1 MDSFLYFIR
10 DNLVGIHYFIY
21 AFALLFFMF
30 SIIGYLFKQKY
41 AVYEIKLN
49 TSQGK
54 VDDKKEEKT
63 KSKKEIKKETKI
75 SKSDEK
81 KDAKDKIV
89 QKVEEKKEVK
99 KEVKNVVTP
108 VKEVKETVVTQ
119 QSVKPKETINTPIK
133 EIEVNVSKPKEVVN
147 THNIQLNQVAPQ
159 VSVPIPTPLP
169 ATPEVKNPVN
179 IPATG
184 ESVVVKPLENKQTT
198 EVKKTVPTAPADVSK
213 PIPELK

>member
-54 VDDKKEEKT
+54 VDDKKEEKK

-99 KEVKNVVTP
+99 
-108 VKEVKETVVTQ
+108 ETVVTQ

-133 EIEVNVSKPKEVVN
+133 EIETNASKPKEVVN
-147 THNIQLNQVAPQ
+147 TSNIQLNQIAPQ

-198 EVKKTVPTAPADVSK
+198 EVKKTIPTATVDVSK

>member
-10 DNLVGIHYFIY
+10 DNLIGFHYFIY
-21 AFALLFFMF
+21 AFVLLFFMF
-30 SIIGYLFKQKY
+30 SLIGYLFKKKY

-54 VDDKKEEKT
+54 VDSKKEEKT
-63 KSKKEIKKETKI
+63 KFKKEIKNETKI

-89 QKVEEKKEVK
+89 QKVEEAKAIKKEVN
-99 KEVKNVVTP
+99 NVVTP
-108 VKEVKETVVTQ
+108 VKEQVVTQ

-133 EIEVNVSKPKEVVN
+133 EIEANVSKPKEVVN
-147 THNIQLNQVAPQ
+147 TSNIQLNQVAPQ

-198 EVKKTVPTAPADVSK
+198 EVKKTVPTATADVSK

>member
-54 VDDKKEEKT
+54 VDDKKDEKT

-99 KEVKNVVTP
+99 K
-108 VKEVKETVVTQ
+108 TVVTQ

-133 EIEVNVSKPKEVVN
+133 EIEANVSKTKEVVN
-147 THNIQLNQVAPQ
+147 TPNIQLNQVAPQ

-169 ATPEVKNPVN
+169 ATPEVNNPVN

-198 EVKKTVPTAPADVSK
+198 EVKKTVPTATVDVSK